1 MEIKIIRFGR
11 YHHAVSG
18 RLLIDGQHVCDTLEQ
33 DAGSLP
39 EGEYVMCRNKAS
51 VLPYYIYSGK
61 EDIGSGLEQKAD
73 CAPEEKSDCVPE
85 EKSDSVPEKKSDC
98 VPEKKSDCVP
108 EEKNRKVFLSMGNGI
123 HGWRRRCIIVGE
135 CLHLGFLI
143 RSQEH
148 YDQLLPRLRMQLVR
162 HRPIVVKISRSPDFV
177 DAA

>member
-51 VLPYYIYSGK
+51 SLPYYIYSGK

-73 CAPEEKSDCVPE
+73 CVPEEKADCVPE
-85 EKSDSVPEKKSDC
+85 E
-98 VPEKKSDCVP
+98 KSDCVP

>member
-33 DAGSLP
+33 DTGSLP

-51 VLPYYIYSGK
+51 ALPYYIYSGK

-73 CAPEEKSDCVPE
+73 CAKEQ
-85 EKSDSVPEKKSDC
+85 
-98 VPEKKSDCVP
+98 KSDCVP

-123 HGWRRRCIIVGE
+123 HGWRHRCIIVGE

-148 YDQLLPRLRMQLVR
+148 YDQLLSRLRMQLVR
-162 HRPIVVKISRSPDFV
+162 HRSIVVKISRSPDFV

>member
-33 DAGSLP
+33 DTGSLP
-39 EGEYVMCRNKAS
+39 EGEYLMCRNKAS
-51 VLPYYIYSGK
+51 ALPYYIYSGK
-61 EDIGSGLEQKAD
+61 EDIGSGLKQKA
-73 CAPEEKSDCVPE
+73 ACVPE
-85 EKSDSVPEKKSDC
+85 EENK
-98 VPEKKSDCVP
+98 
-108 EEKNRKVFLSMGNGI
+108 KVFLSMGNGI
-123 HGWRRRCIIVGE
+123 HGWRRHCIIVGE

>member
-1 MEIKIIRFGR
+1 MEIKIIRFGS

-33 DAGSLP
+33 DTGSLP
-39 EGEYVMCRNKAS
+39 EGEYIMCRNKAS
-51 VLPYYIYSGK
+51 SLPYYIYSGTE
-61 EDIGSGLEQKAD
+61 ED
-73 CAPEEKSDCVPE
+73 
-85 EKSDSVPEKKSDC
+85 
-98 VPEKKSDCVP
+98 
-108 EEKNRKVFLSMGNGI
+108 RKVFLSMGNGI
-123 HGWRRRCIIVGE
+123 HGWRHRCIIVGE

>member
-51 VLPYYIYSGK
+51 ALPYYIYSVSK
-61 EDIGSGLEQKAD
+61 ED
-73 CAPEEKSDCVPE
+73 
-85 EKSDSVPEKKSDC
+85 
-98 VPEKKSDCVP
+98 
-108 EEKNRKVFLSMGNGI
+108 RKVFLSMGNGI

-143 RSQEH
+143 RSQEY

>member
-51 VLPYYIYSGK
+51 ALPYYIYSGK

-73 CAPEEKSDCVPE
+73 CA
-85 EKSDSVPEKKSDC
+85 
-98 VPEKKSDCVP
+98 P

>member
-1 MEIKIIRFGR
+1 M
-11 YHHAVSG
+11 
-18 RLLIDGQHVCDTLEQ
+18 LIDGQHVCDTLEQ

-51 VLPYYIYSGK
+51 ALPYYIYSGK

-73 CAPEEKSDCVPE
+73 CAKEQKA
-85 EKSDSVPEKKSDC
+85 
-98 VPEKKSDCVP
+98 DCVP

>member
-51 VLPYYIYSGK
+51 SLPYYIYSGK
-61 EDIGSGLEQKAD
+61 EED
-73 CAPEEKSDCVPE
+73 
-85 EKSDSVPEKKSDC
+85 
-98 VPEKKSDCVP
+98 
-108 EEKNRKVFLSMGNGI
+108 RKVFLSMGNGI

-162 HRPIVVKISRSPDFV
+162 HRPIVVKLSRSPDFV

>member
-33 DAGSLP
+33 ETGSLP

-51 VLPYYIYSGK
+51 ALPYYIYSGK

-73 CAPEEKSDCVPE
+73 CAKEQKA
-85 EKSDSVPEKKSDC
+85 
-98 VPEKKSDCVP
+98 DCVP

-123 HGWRRRCIIVGE
+123 HGWRHRCIIVGE

-162 HRPIVVKISRSPDFV
+162 HRSIVVKISRSPDFV
-177 DAA
+177 DAAYTAAG

>member
-33 DAGSLP
+33 DTGSLP

-51 VLPYYIYSGK
+51 ALPYYIYSGK

-73 CAPEEKSDCVPE
+73 C
-85 EKSDSVPEKKSDC
+85 VPEKKSDC
-98 VPEKKSDCVP
+98 VPEEKSDCVP

>member
-33 DAGSLP
+33 DTGSLP

-51 VLPYYIYSGK
+51 SLPYYIYSGK
-61 EDIGSGLEQKAD
+61 EDIDSSLEQKAD
-73 CAPEEKSDCVPE
+73 CVPE
-85 EKSDSVPEKKSDC
+85 EKSDC

>member
-1 MEIKIIRFGR
+1 MEIKIIRFGS

-51 VLPYYIYSGK
+51 ALPYYIYSVSK
-61 EDIGSGLEQKAD
+61 ED
-73 CAPEEKSDCVPE
+73 
-85 EKSDSVPEKKSDC
+85 
-98 VPEKKSDCVP
+98 
-108 EEKNRKVFLSMGNGI
+108 RKVFLSMGNGI

>member
-18 RLLIDGQHVCDTLEQ
+18 KLLIDGQHVCDTLEQ
-33 DAGSLP
+33 DTGSLP

-51 VLPYYIYSGK
+51 ALPYYIYSGK

-73 CAPEEKSDCVPE
+73 CAPEEK
-85 EKSDSVPEKKSDC
+85 
-98 VPEKKSDCVP
+98 
-108 EEKNRKVFLSMGNGI
+108 NRKVFLSMGNGI
-123 HGWRRRCIIVGE
+123 HGWRRSCIIVGE

-148 YDQLLPRLRMQLVR
+148 YEQLLPRLRMQLVR
-162 HRPIVVKISRSPDFV
+162 HRPIVVKISHSPDFV

>member
-33 DAGSLP
+33 DTGSLP

-51 VLPYYIYSGK
+51 ALPYYIYSGK
-61 EDIGSGLEQKAD
+61 EED
-73 CAPEEKSDCVPE
+73 
-85 EKSDSVPEKKSDC
+85 
-98 VPEKKSDCVP
+98 
-108 EEKNRKVFLSMGNGI
+108 RKVFLSMGNGI
-123 HGWRRRCIIVGE
+123 HGWRHRCIIVGE

-143 RSQEH
+143 RSQEY

>member
-33 DAGSLP
+33 DTGSLP

-51 VLPYYIYSGK
+51 ALPYYIYSGK
-61 EDIGSGLEQKAD
+61 EDIGSALEQKAD
-73 CAPEEKSDCVPE
+73 CAL
-85 EKSDSVPEKKSDC
+85 EKKSDC
-98 VPEKKSDCVP
+98 VQEEKSDCVP

-148 YDQLLPRLRMQLVR
+148 YEQLLPRLRMQLVR

>member
-33 DAGSLP
+33 DTGSLP

-51 VLPYYIYSGK
+51 ALPYYIYSGK
-61 EDIGSGLEQKAD
+61 EGIGSGLEQKAD
-73 CAPEEKSDCVPE
+73 CAKEQ
-85 EKSDSVPEKKSDC
+85 
-98 VPEKKSDCVP
+98 KSDCVP

>member
-33 DAGSLP
+33 DSGSLP
-39 EGEYVMCRNKAS
+39 EGEYLMCRNKAS
-51 VLPYYIYSGK
+51 ALPYYIYSVSK
-61 EDIGSGLEQKAD
+61 ED
-73 CAPEEKSDCVPE
+73 
-85 EKSDSVPEKKSDC
+85 
-98 VPEKKSDCVP
+98 
-108 EEKNRKVFLSMGNGI
+108 RKVFLSMGNGI

-177 DAA
+177 EAA

>member
-33 DAGSLP
+33 DTGSLP

-51 VLPYYIYSGK
+51 SLPYYIYSGK
-61 EDIGSGLEQKAD
+61 EDIGSALEQKAD
-73 CAPEEKSDCVPE
+73 CAKEQKA
-85 EKSDSVPEKKSDC
+85 
-98 VPEKKSDCVP
+98 DCVP

-123 HGWRRRCIIVGE
+123 HGWRHRCIIVGE

>member
-51 VLPYYIYSGK
+51 SLPYYIYSGK

-73 CAPEEKSDCVPE
+73 CA
-85 EKSDSVPEKKSDC
+85 
-98 VPEKKSDCVP
+98 PEKKSDCVP

>member
-33 DAGSLP
+33 DTGSLP

-51 VLPYYIYSGK
+51 SLPYYIYSGK
-61 EDIGSGLEQKAD
+61 EDIGSGLEK
-73 CAPEEKSDCVPE
+73 KSDCVPE
-85 EKSDSVPEKKSDC
+85 EKSDC

-123 HGWRRRCIIVGE
+123 HGWRHRCIIVGE

>member
-33 DAGSLP
+33 DTGSLP

-51 VLPYYIYSGK
+51 ALPYYIYSGK

-73 CAPEEKSDCVPE
+73 CAPEEK
-85 EKSDSVPEKKSDC
+85 
-98 VPEKKSDCVP
+98 
-108 EEKNRKVFLSMGNGI
+108 NRKVFLSMGNGI
-123 HGWRRRCIIVGE
+123 HGWRRHCIIVGE

-162 HRPIVVKISRSPDFV
+162 HRSIVVKISRSPDFV

>member
-33 DAGSLP
+33 DTGSLP

-51 VLPYYIYSGK
+51 ALPYYIYSGK

-73 CAPEEKSDCVPE
+73 C
-85 EKSDSVPEKKSDC
+85 
-98 VPEKKSDCVP
+98 VP
-108 EEKNRKVFLSMGNGI
+108 EEKNRKVFLSAGNGI
-123 HGWRRRCIIVGE
+123 HGWRQRCIIVGE

>member
-51 VLPYYIYSGK
+51 ALPYYIYSGK

-73 CAPEEKSDCVPE
+73 CAKEQKA
-85 EKSDSVPEKKSDC
+85 
-98 VPEKKSDCVP
+98 DCVP

-148 YDQLLPRLRMQLVR
+148 YDQLLSRLRMQLVR

>member
-51 VLPYYIYSGK
+51 ALPYYIYSGK
-61 EDIGSGLEQKAD
+61 EDIGSGLE
-73 CAPEEKSDCVPE
+73 EKSDCVPE
-85 EKSDSVPEKKSDC
+85 KKSDC
-98 VPEKKSDCVP
+98 APEKKSDCVP

-123 HGWRRRCIIVGE
+123 HGWRHRCIIVGE

-143 RSQEH
+143 RSQEY

>member
-33 DAGSLP
+33 DTGSLP

-51 VLPYYIYSGK
+51 SLPYYIYSGK
-61 EDIGSGLEQKAD
+61 EDIGSGLEQKSD
-73 CAPEEKSDCVPE
+73 CAPEEKA
-85 EKSDSVPEKKSDC
+85 
-98 VPEKKSDCVP
+98 DCVP

>member
-51 VLPYYIYSGK
+51 SLPYYIYSGK

-73 CAPEEKSDCVPE
+73 CAPE
-85 EKSDSVPEKKSDC
+85 KKA
-98 VPEKKSDCVP
+98 DCVP

-177 DAA
+177 DAP

>member
-33 DAGSLP
+33 DTGSLP

-51 VLPYYIYSGK
+51 ALPYYIYSGK
-61 EDIGSGLEQKAD
+61 EED
-73 CAPEEKSDCVPE
+73 
-85 EKSDSVPEKKSDC
+85 
-98 VPEKKSDCVP
+98 
-108 EEKNRKVFLSMGNGI
+108 RKVFLSMGNGI
-123 HGWRRRCIIVGE
+123 HGWRHRCIIVGE

-162 HRPIVVKISRSPDFV
+162 HRPIVVKISRFPDFV
-177 DAA
+177 DAV

>member
-33 DAGSLP
+33 DTGSLP

-51 VLPYYIYSGK
+51 ALPYYIYSGK

-73 CAPEEKSDCVPE
+73 CVPEEKSDCA
-85 EKSDSVPEKKSDC
+85 
-98 VPEKKSDCVP
+98 P

-123 HGWRRRCIIVGE
+123 HGWRHRCIIVGE

>member
-33 DAGSLP
+33 DTGSLP

-51 VLPYYIYSGK
+51 SLPYYIYSGK

-73 CAPEEKSDCVPE
+73 CAKEQKADCVPE
-85 EKSDSVPEKKSDC
+85 Q
-98 VPEKKSDCVP
+98 KSDCVP

-162 HRPIVVKISRSPDFV
+162 HRPIVVRISRSPDFV

>member
-33 DAGSLP
+33 DTGSLP
-39 EGEYVMCRNKAS
+39 EGEYLMCRNKAS
-51 VLPYYIYSGK
+51 ALPYYIYSGK
-61 EDIGSGLEQKAD
+61 EDIGSALEQKAD
-73 CAPEEKSDCVPE
+73 CAL
-85 EKSDSVPEKKSDC
+85 EKKSDC
-98 VPEKKSDCVP
+98 VQEEKSDCVP

>member
-51 VLPYYIYSGK
+51 ALPYYIYSGK

-73 CAPEEKSDCVPE
+73 CVPE
-85 EKSDSVPEKKSDC
+85 EKSACVPEKKSDC
-98 VPEKKSDCVP
+98 VPEK
-108 EEKNRKVFLSMGNGI
+108 KNRKVFLSMGNGI
-123 HGWRRRCIIVGE
+123 HGWRHRCIIVGE

>member
-33 DAGSLP
+33 DTGSLP

-51 VLPYYIYSGK
+51 SLPYYIYSGK
-61 EDIGSGLEQKAD
+61 EDIVSGLEQKAD
-73 CAPEEKSDCVPE
+73 CVPE
-85 EKSDSVPEKKSDC
+85 E
-98 VPEKKSDCVP
+98 KSDCVP

-123 HGWRRRCIIVGE
+123 HGWRHRCIIVGE

-162 HRPIVVKISRSPDFV
+162 HRSIVVKISRSPDFV

>member
-33 DAGSLP
+33 DTGSLP
-39 EGEYVMCRNKAS
+39 EGEYLMCRNKAS
-51 VLPYYIYSGK
+51 ALPYYIYSGK
-61 EDIGSGLEQKAD
+61 EDIGSGLEQK
-73 CAPEEKSDCVPE
+73 SDCVLE
-85 EKSDSVPEKKSDC
+85 E
-98 VPEKKSDCVP
+98 KSDCVP

-123 HGWRRRCIIVGE
+123 HGWRHRCIIVGE

-162 HRPIVVKISRSPDFV
+162 HRSIVVKISRSPDFV

>member
-33 DAGSLP
+33 DTGSLP

-51 VLPYYIYSGK
+51 ALPYYIYSGK
-61 EDIGSGLEQKAD
+61 EED
-73 CAPEEKSDCVPE
+73 
-85 EKSDSVPEKKSDC
+85 
-98 VPEKKSDCVP
+98 
-108 EEKNRKVFLSMGNGI
+108 RKVFLSMGNGI
-123 HGWRRRCIIVGE
+123 HGWRRRCIFVGE

>member
-33 DAGSLP
+33 DTGSLP
-39 EGEYVMCRNKAS
+39 DGEYVMCRNKAS
-51 VLPYYIYSGK
+51 ALPYYIYSGK
-61 EDIGSGLEQKAD
+61 EED
-73 CAPEEKSDCVPE
+73 
-85 EKSDSVPEKKSDC
+85 
-98 VPEKKSDCVP
+98 
-108 EEKNRKVFLSMGNGI
+108 RKVFLSMGNGI
-123 HGWRRRCIIVGE
+123 HGWRHRCIIVGE

>member
-33 DAGSLP
+33 DTGSLP

-51 VLPYYIYSGK
+51 ALPYYIYSGK
-61 EDIGSGLEQKAD
+61 EDIVSGLEQK
-73 CAPEEKSDCVPE
+73 SDCVL
-85 EKSDSVPEKKSDC
+85 
-98 VPEKKSDCVP
+98 